1 MFWMYVR
8 EDHRPKI
15 LYTVED
21 EEEDDEEV
29 EEDEEEDDEE
39 VEDMEL
45 EEMEEMVVWIN
56 SYCRVVNNNR
66 HF

>member
-29 EEDEEEDDEE
+29 EE
-39 VEDMEL
+39 MEL
-45 EEMEEMVVWIN
+45 EEMEEMVV
-56 SYCRVVNNNR
+56 
-66 HF
+66 